1 MANLVTIVEEESPPS
16 KPNLSSIDEDSI
28 NQELMNEYYKTKNGI
43 ENEKLQDLSNK
54 QVAKKTLSKN
64 ETLQDLSI
72 RVTDINEDI
81 NTLFEQLKRIDKD
94 LKSREKEEKRRE
106 DKFNVERLGINNNF
120 GEFRQKL
127 HKLMEEK
134 DILNKKIK
142 KLEPLLSET
151 ERLAELVVKLMN
163 ESEINI
169 NAGKIIRKNKKR
181 KKSKRNGEKSKKK
194 KKNHGGEKSKKKGN
208 VSEKKSTK
216 KKRRG
221 GKRARTRGRSRA

>member
-1 MANLVTIVEEESPPS
+1 MANLVTIEE
-16 KPNLSSIDEDSI
+16 DEDSI

-54 QVAKKTLSKN
+54 QVAKKKLSEN
-64 ETLQDLSI
+64 ETLKDLSI
-72 RVTDINEDI
+72 RVTDFNGDI

-106 DKFNVERLGINNNF
+106 DKFNVEMSGINKNF
-120 GEFRQKL
+120 GEVRQALIKL
-127 HKLMEEK
+127 KRED
-134 DILNKKIK
+134 DILNKKIEN
-142 KLEPLLSET
+142 LEPLLSET
-151 ERLAELVVKLMN
+151 ERLAELVGKLMN
-163 ESEINI
+163 ESKINI
-169 NAGKIIRKNKKR
+169 NGGKIIRKNKKI
-181 KKSKRNGEKSKKK
+181 KKSKRIGEKSNKK

-221 GKRARTRGRSRA
+221 GKRARTRRRSRA